1 MQENIDLERMR
12 IYVRK
17 FYKDITYMQ
26 KRIRDQMTT
35 ADAKVEVLLNYWD
48 KMFGQIQGE
57 ASKKKDQAV
66 KDLCPRLIT
75 VPK

>member
-1 MQENIDLERMR
+1 MLKPFLQENIDLERMR

-57 ASKKKDQAV
+57 ASKKKD
-66 KDLCPRLIT
+66 
-75 VPK
+75 